1 MSHFYLPQ
9 TPASAE
15 ALRLPDVNAPYLA
28 AEAELNKLAF
38 NLETHI
44 KLDPNARKEA
54 PIGLVSTQKLEQHV
68 RDIKDHREEDVQI
81 LTGTSPSG
89 RSFMA
94 LYASDQSVLMGQVNP
109 RSGMVKVFPFP
120 LVAKNGLTAKAIA
133 SEFDVWEALCD
144 AAPKLHL
151 NEMTAPAHDWHKIP
165 TWLAASLLDYS
176 ENRPALRALC
186 GVALTVFWGRHK
198 DLKTT
203 GPMIIQLHSRRVR
216 RDGTL
221 TDPVVSLQVDGT
233 QSETLQRKFD
243 DFAVE
248 FRRILDG
255 PACPVSALKQ
265 VATYTAVTRD
275 EFRIAIS
282 CLAQS
287 EYSPENLS
295 AHELME
301 ANATWAELLRQST

>member
-1 MSHFYLPQ
+1 MSQFYLPQ

-15 ALRLPDVNAPYLA
+15 ALSLPDVHTPFLK

-54 PIGLVSTQKLEQHV
+54 PIGLVSTQKLENHADV
-68 RDIKDHREEDVQI
+68 IKEHQKKGVQI
-81 LTGTSPSG
+81 LTGTSPLG
-89 RSFMA
+89 RSFIA
-94 LYASDQSVLMGQVNP
+94 LYIDNQSLLLGQVNP

-120 LVAKNGLTAKAIA
+120 LVAKDGLSVEAIA
-133 SEFDVWEALCD
+133 SEFDAWEALCD

-151 NEMTAPAHDWHKIP
+151 NEMSPPAHDWHKIP
-165 TWLAASLLDYS
+165 TWLAATLLDHG
-176 ENRPALRALC
+176 ENRHALRALC

-198 DLKTT
+198 ELQSADRML
-203 GPMIIQLHSRRVR
+203 IELYSRGIR
-216 RDGTL
+216 RDGKL
-221 TDPVVSLQVDGT
+221 TAPVVSLEVDGAE
-233 QSETLQRKFD
+233 SETLQKKFD
-243 DFAVE
+243 DIGIE

-255 PACPVSALKQ
+255 PASPVPALEQ
-265 VATYTAVTRD
+265 VATYVAVSRN
-275 EFRIAIS
+275 EVRLAGS

-287 EYSPENLS
+287 EYYPDNLS
-295 AHELME
+295 AHEVME